1 MLCVV
6 FVLALALRERSVYIV
21 NKVCSSIQATE
32 HDDRCEAHQ
41 RHKCRVTSKSKCHQA
56 IPVSMDGRKCG
67 EGRRKQLWWCATKY
81 VHGYRA
87 HCMATGEAIRPL

>member
-1 MLCVV
+1 MQCVV
-6 FVLALALRERSVYIV
+6 FVFALALWQHSLYIV

-56 IPVSMDGRKCG
+56 IPVSMDGWKEVR
-67 EGRRKQLWWCATKY
+67 
-81 VHGYRA
+81 
-87 HCMATGEAIRPL
+87 